1 MSEKDYFKK
10 MCKKEDII
18 ITRINR
24 NKVYFKL
31 GEQKYLIYEG
41 VDGDYEL
48 YTCLYSVEWRRRKV
62 IEQLG
67 FCYGHIN
74 PTSLIEIKGNKEY
87 SKGVS
92 YSHIVNT
99 DKLKAKLLSL
109 IE

>member
-10 MCKKEDII
+10 MCKKEDIV

-48 YTCLYSVEWRRRKV
+48 YTCLYLVEYEKRRV
-62 IEQLG
+62 VEQLG

-74 PTSLIEIKGNKEY
+74 PTSLIEIKGNKGY
-87 SKGVS
+87 GKGVP
-92 YSHIVNT
+92 YSHIMST

-109 IE
+109 IG